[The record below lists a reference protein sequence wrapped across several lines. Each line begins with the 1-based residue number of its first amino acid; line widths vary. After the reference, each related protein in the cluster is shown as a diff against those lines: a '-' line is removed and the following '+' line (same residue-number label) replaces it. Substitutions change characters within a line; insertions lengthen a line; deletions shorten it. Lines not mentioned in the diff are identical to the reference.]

1 MTSQSIYITSFF
13 HSLKT
18 FYKSQVSVF
27 PYEFFFLVYTS
38 RFPLKLSYRFAAIT
52 HFSTISNISIQRC
65 LLLSTAQIFLEA
77 TVHESFEKMASK
89 FFESF
94 SGFLK
99 KLVYSSYSVQKML
112 VTASEEMNSTAD
124 VISRTFHNFKYTKG

>member
-1 MTSQSIYITSFF
+1 MNFVKFLRIPVLQNTSGRLLLKHNNRVWMTSQSIYITSFF

-27 PYEFFFLVYTS
+27 PYEFFFLFYTS

-99 KLVYSSYSVQKML
+99 KLVYSSYSV
-112 VTASEEMNSTAD
+112 
-124 VISRTFHNFKYTKG
+124 